1 MSIISF
7 FGSAKRK
14 KAKKQ
19 NKTAYTFFFDRV
31 HYRVCLSVLR
41 QLSLR
46 SDDLRELSLNQAPVD
61 TALHYST
68 TAYF

>member
-1 MSIISF
+1 MV

-14 KAKKQ
+14 KVKKTQ
-19 NKTAYTFFFDRV
+19 HSLYIFFDQV
-31 HYRVCLSVLR
+31 HYIRVCLSVLR
-41 QLSLR
+41 QPSLR

>member
-1 MSIISF
+1 MF

-14 KAKKQ
+14 KVKKK
-19 NKTAYTFFFDRV
+19 NSLYIFFLIECITE
-31 HYRVCLSVLR
+31 CLSVLR
-41 QLSLR
+41 QPSLR